1 MPTETNTD
9 MARSFVRIAKRAETI
24 DPGVLR
30 QTFVDAG
37 TLLPSISTHDNQ
49 VIFGRRGTGKTH
61 VLIYTLEEAKSAG
74 ALTVY
79 VELRTVG
86 STTGLYTDS
95 KASVSERAT
104 RLLLDV
110 LIYIHNE
117 ILAATVEDKR
127 LDLSILGPLL
137 DDLAESFSEV
147 RVEGQLALETQSSAT
162 QTSEASTSNGINV
175 SKDFGFTLASASK
188 ATGSIV
194 TGEKSIAAVV
204 LVHCVEFGRIG
215 RALNAITE
223 VLPEKTPFDSAR

>member
-79 VELRTVG
+79 VDLRTVG

-147 RVEGQLALETQSSAT
+147 RVEGQLALETHGNRAMKHHWHPV
-162 QTSEASTSNGINV
+162 GRV
-175 SKDFGFTLASASK
+175 RKYVVRRG
-188 ATGSIV
+188 
-194 TGEKSIAAVV
+194 GE
-204 LVHCVEFGRIG
+204 
-215 RALNAITE
+215 
-223 VLPEKTPFDSAR
+223 